1 MTCGGALPDVLTG
14 GPEGIETRSDRES
27 VPQRKTAALDPG
39 EVTLLLQKI
48 REGDRES
55 WERLVPLVYGELRN
69 VARARL
75 GSDGAMTLGATEL
88 VHEAWIKLADSTSLQ
103 LQDRRHFFAVAA
115 RAMRQILVDY
125 ARAKSAR
132 KRGGDRVR
140 VELREGD
147 ALAPDGLEEILAV
160 HEGLDRLR
168 EFAER
173 PARVVE
179 LRYFGGLT
187 VDETAEVLDV
197 DRRTVMRDWRKARA
211 LLHGMMR
218 E

>member
-1 MTCGGALPDVLTG
+1 MDV
-14 GPEGIETRSDRES
+14 
-27 VPQRKTAALDPG
+27 G
-39 EVTLLLQKI
+39 EVTQLLRKI
-48 REGDRES
+48 GAGDRGS
-55 WERLVPLVYGELRN
+55 WERLVPLVYAELRA

-75 GSDGAMTLGATEL
+75 GGDGPPTLGATEL
-88 VHEAWIKLADSTSLQ
+88 VHEAWIKLAESTSLQ

-115 RAMRQILVDY
+115 RAMRQVLVDY
-125 ARAKSAR
+125 ARAKGAK

-140 VELREGD
+140 VELQDGD
-147 ALAPDGLEEILAV
+147 AARTDGLEEVLAV

-168 EFAER
+168 EIAER

-187 VDETAEVLDV
+187 LDEVAEVLEV

-211 LLHGMMR
+211 LLYGMMH